1 MDYLFS
7 IEDPFDIKHNPGDRP
22 NNENLKYLES
32 IKQEFKKAA
41 ENLKYGKFFDVFWI
55 WFVYFMNVL
64 YDFNINL

>member
-41 ENLKYGKFFDVFWI
+41 ENLKYGKFFDVF
-55 WFVYFMNVL
+55 
-64 YDFNINL
+64 